1 MFLATKET
9 SVVGKYFSE
18 AGIILFWEYYRFI
31 FSPILTILGAM
42 ILSKKASWS
51 KWRFFGILLYFMS
64 CTSLIGWY
72 KKETVGIF
80 DFYQSFA
87 DFFGPSSAW
96 IVFFSILLISVYL
109 TLRISYRAI
118 LSKVRESVPSIS
130 SVKEVILPSD
140 TLDDED
146 ISPRKTRLDNEHRK
160 KAEELE
166 RKLAELKKQ
175 KSQPEKKPG
184 LLSGMMNTLT
194 TKKIPLETID
204 GQRIEQ
210 KWPAKSM
217 NFWTWNFPS
226 IKLLNEVKHQYIVT
240 ADEVEEK
247 SLMIQKT
254 FLQFGIDVDMEDEC
268 IGPTV
273 IQYRLRP
280 AEWVRLSKIES
291 LKKDLTLA
299 LKAKSIRIQAP
310 IPGIWL
316 VGIEVP
322 NEKRDVVGIK
332 EVLTDTVFEHHKSRL
347 ALALGKDIN
356 GDFVVGDLAKMP
368 HLLIAGQTGS
378 GKSVGMNGFILSLLY
393 KNTPSELRMIMV
405 DPKQVELWI
414 YDGIPHLLTPVIN
427 SPDKALNALKWWVAE
442 MERRYSTL
450 KPVNARNL
458 EEYNAKVK
466 DKDKMPVIVIIIDE
480 LADLMMSGNKKEVES
495 AITRIAQKAR
505 AVGLHMILA
514 TQRPSVDVITG
525 LIKANV
531 PSRVAFT
538 VASQVD
544 SRTILDQIGAED
556 LLGRGD
562 MLYFPTGAMSTTRL
576 QWVLVETDEIER
588 VVNHIKRTI
597 DPAMLEEIYDASI
610 VEGDRG
616 NFGGSSG
623 GGDYGD
629 EDPKIIEEAIEL
641 VRSSGKCSTSMLQRH
656 LKLGYGRAAR
666 VVDILESMGIVG
678 PADGSKPREVIG

>member
-1 MFLATKET
+1 MARFVGVLLFYI
-9 SVVGKYFSE
+9 SV
-18 AGIILFWEYYRFI
+18 
-31 FSPILTILGAM
+31 
-42 ILSKKASWS
+42 
-51 KWRFFGILLYFMS
+51 
-64 CTSLIGWY
+64 TSLIGWY
-72 KKETVGIF
+72 VPMYE
-80 DFYQSFA
+80 SF
-87 DFFGPSSAW
+87 FNIWSVLEKFLGRSSAFLFL
-96 IVFFSILLISVYL
+96 VVLFFASLYL
-109 TLRISYRAI
+109 TLRISYRTI

-130 SVKEVILPSD
+130 RVREAVLPA
-140 TLDDED
+140 DDYED
-146 ISPRKTRLDNEHRK
+146 EAPVRKNKADDAYKR

-166 RKLAELKKQ
+166 RKIAELQ
-175 KSQPEKKPG
+175 KSKKEEPTVTHEPKWAKMLKNLFGAEK
-184 LLSGMMNTLT
+184 SDTI
-194 TKKIPLETID
+194 TKKVPLETPE
-204 GQRIEQ
+204 GKVIESRT
-210 KWPAKSM
+210 PAKAVD
-217 NFWTWNFPS
+217 FGTWDFPS
-226 IKLLNEVKHQYIVT
+226 LQLLNQVEHKNVVST
-240 ADEVEEK
+240 DEIEEK

-254 FLQFGIDVDMEDEC
+254 FLQFGIDVEMEEEC
-268 IGPTV
+268 VGPTV

-280 AEWVRLSKIES
+280 SEWVRLSKIEA

-310 IPGIWL
+310 IPGLGL

-322 NEKRDVVGIK
+322 NEKRDVVGVR
-332 EVLTDTVFEHHKSRL
+332 EVLADDAFIHHKSKL
-347 ALALGKDIN
+347 ALALGKDIQW
-356 GDFVVGDLAKMP
+356 DFIVGDLAKMP

-405 DPKQVELWI
+405 DPKQVELGV

-450 KPVNARNL
+450 KPLNARNL
-458 EEYNAKVK
+458 EEYNAKVSA
-466 DKDKMPVIVIIIDE
+466 KDKMPAIVIIIDE

-538 VASQVD
+538 VASNVD

-562 MLYFPTGAMSTTRL
+562 MLYFPTGAMATNRL
-576 QWVLVETDEIER
+576 QWVLVETDEVER
-588 VVNHIKRTI
+588 VVAHIKRTI
-597 DPAMLEEIYDASI
+597 DPEMLADIYDSSI
-610 VEGDRG
+610 VDGDRG
-616 NFGGSSG
+616 NFEWSASG
-623 GGDYGD
+623 DMYGD
-629 EDPKIIEEAIEL
+629 EDPKVIEEAIEL

>member
-1 MFLATKET
+1 MA
-9 SVVGKYFSE
+9 
-18 AGIILFWEYYRFI
+18 
-31 FSPILTILGAM
+31 LGVM
-42 ILSKKASWS
+42 ILVKKASWS
-51 KWRFFGILLYFMS
+51 MSRFVGIILFFIAS
-64 CTSLIGWY
+64 TSIVGWY
-72 KKETVGIF
+72 HDYMSTRLDVGSHNSVGVF
-80 DFYQSFA
+80 DL
-87 DFFGPSSAW
+87 FGLLKTLMGSATAFIAVIILW
-96 IVFFSILLISVYL
+96 FSALYL
-109 TLRISYRAI
+109 TLRISYRVI
-118 LSKVRESVPSIS
+118 LSKVRESVPSLTRMRD
-130 SVKEVILPSD
+130 VIIP
-140 TLDDED
+140 TDDED
-146 ISPRKTRLDNEHRK
+146 EDIVPTKKAKTDEVYKK

-166 RKLAELKKQ
+166 RKIAALQKNKEVPKKEEKSFATGKALLANAF
-175 KSQPEKKPG
+175 S
-184 LLSGMMNTLT
+184 TLN
-194 TKKIPLETID
+194 KKIPLETPE
-204 GQRIEQ
+204 GKVIE
-210 KWPAKSM
+210 WNHPAKGI
-217 NFWTWNFPS
+217 NFGTWDFPS
-226 IKLLNEVKHQYIVT
+226 LKLLNDIQHFNVVSSEEI
-240 ADEVEEK
+240 EEK
-247 SLMIQKT
+247 SLLIQKT
-254 FLQFGIDVDMEDEC
+254 FLQFGIDVEMEDEC
-268 IGPTV
+268 VGPTV

-280 AEWVRLSKIES
+280 SEWVRLAKIEA

-310 IPGIWL
+310 IPGLGL

-322 NEKRDVVGIK
+322 NEKRDTVGIK
-332 EVLTDTVFEHHKSRL
+332 EVLEDIAFTRHKSKL
-347 ALALGKDIN
+347 AIALGKDIN
-356 GDFVVGDLAKMP
+356 GDFIVGDLAKMP

-405 DPKQVELWI
+405 DPKQVELGV

-450 KPVNARNL
+450 KPLNARNL
-458 EEYNAKVK
+458 EEYNAKVS
-466 DKDKMPVIVIIIDE
+466 DKDRMPAIVIIIDE

-538 VASQVD
+538 VASGID
-544 SRTILDQIGAED
+544 SRTVLDAYGAED

-562 MLYFPTGAMSTTRL
+562 MLYFPTGAMATTRL
-576 QWVLVETDEIER
+576 QWVLVETDEVER

-597 DPAMLEEIYDASI
+597 DPAMLEDIYDSSI
-610 VEGDRG
+610 VDGDRVSTWEWAG
-616 NFGGSSG
+616 PGGA
-623 GGDYGD
+623 GDAGE
-629 EDPKIIEEAIEL
+629 EDMKVIEAAIEL
-641 VRSSGKCSTSMLQRH
+641 VRSAGKCSTSMLQRH

-678 PADGSKPREVIG
+678 PADGSKPREIIG